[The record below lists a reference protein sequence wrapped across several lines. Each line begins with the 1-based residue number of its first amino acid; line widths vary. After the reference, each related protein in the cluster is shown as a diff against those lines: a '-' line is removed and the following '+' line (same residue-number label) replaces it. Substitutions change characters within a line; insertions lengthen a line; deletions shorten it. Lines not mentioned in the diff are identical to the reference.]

1 MIPVSPMPEPANFD
15 EMVRSPGRKYLS
27 RHGIRKQGDT
37 AGRRIPWSA
46 DKADYW
52 RRCSAELIQE
62 YRSIC
67 CYVAM
72 KINRDPGEQD
82 RHTSVEHF
90 VPKSKDPWL
99 AYEWANYRLASCKAN
114 RDRGDRDV
122 LDPFAVEADDFLL
135 MLATG
140 EIYPNPAISESRKK
154 VVTETI
160 ENLKLNNPYW
170 RKLRLK
176 YYLFYCQNPHN
187 FDQGEMKAFLRDNA
201 PIVLAQLKRP
211 IATMIVEED

>member
-15 EMVRSPGRKYLS
+15 ETVRSPGRQYLKKY
-27 RHGIRKQGDT
+27 GIRKQGDT
-37 AGRRIPWSA
+37 AGRRILWSA

-72 KINRDPGEQD
+72 KINRDPGEHD

-90 VPKSKDPWL
+90 VPKSKEPWL
-99 AYEWANYRLASCKAN
+99 AYEWTNYRLASRKAN
-114 RDRGDRDV
+114 RDRGDRNV

-140 EIYPNPAISESRKK
+140 VIYPNPALSESRQK
-154 VVTETI
+154 VVMETI
-160 ENLKLNNPYW
+160 ENLKLNDPYW
-170 RKLRLK
+170 QELRLK
-176 YYLFYCQNPHN
+176 YYSYYLANLQN
-187 FDQGEMKAFLRDNA
+187 FDQAEMETFLWDNA